1 MTTKFGH
8 VFFALAFIFFGLQH
22 VLYVL
27 SVHGPVAG
35 PPWILAR
42 PLWAAV
48 MGAFLLLVGVLLAT
62 KRMTQFAA
70 SLLAA
75 VLFLYVVFLYVP
87 GLVRHLHDPGRWTS
101 AAELTCLCGAALVLA
116 GLGGSL
122 GRVFYA
128 VPLIVFGVQHFL
140 YAHFISTLVPAWIPY
155 RLFWA
160 YFVGTAFIAAAVS
173 ISTKGQARLAA
184 ILLGSVFLS
193 WVIIVHAPRVAAHL
207 TNGNEWTSAF
217 IALAMCGGAWLV
229 AGAVSK

>member
-1 MTTKFGH
+1 MTSKFGH
-8 VFFALAFIFFGLQH
+8 IFFAIALIFFGLQH
-22 VLYVL
+22 FLYL
-27 SVHGPVAG
+27 LPVHGPAAG

-48 MGAFLLLVGVLLAT
+48 MGAFLLLIGVLLST

-75 VLFLYVVFLYVP
+75 VLFLYVIFLYLP
-87 GLVRHLHDPGRWTS
+87 GLFRHLHDAGRWTS
-101 AAELTCLCGAALVLA
+101 AAELTCLCGVALVLA
-116 GLGGSL
+116 GLGSL

-128 VPLIVFGVQHFL
+128 VPLIAFGVQHFL
-140 YAHFISTLVPAWIPY
+140 YAQFISTLVPTWIPY

-184 ILLGSVFLS
+184 ILLGVMFLS

-207 TNGNEWTSAF
+207 RNGNEWTSAF
-217 IALAMCGGAWLV
+217 IALAMAGGAWIV
-229 AGAVSK
+229 AGASSK

>member
-8 VFFALAFIFFGLQH
+8 IFFAISFIFFGLQH
-22 VLYVL
+22 FLYVL
-27 SVHGPVAG
+27 AVHGPVAG

-48 MGAFLLLVGVLLAT
+48 TAAFLLLVGVLLAT
-62 KRMTQFAA
+62 KRITQFAA

-75 VLFLYVVFLYVP
+75 VLFLYVIFLYVP

-116 GLGGSL
+116 GLGTL
-122 GRVFYA
+122 GRILYG
-128 VPLIVFGVQHFL
+128 VPLIVFGIQHFL
-140 YAHFISTLVPAWIPY
+140 YAQFISTLIPVWIPR

-173 ISTKGQARLAA
+173 IATKGQARLAA
-184 ILLGSVFLS
+184 ILLGAMFLS

-207 TNGNEWTSAF
+207 RNGNEWTSAF
-217 IALAMCGGAWLV
+217 IALAMCGGAWIV
-229 AGAVSK
+229 AGSGSQ